1 MDFYSLPPPLQ
12 VANDMK
18 ANLQTK
24 FFCGF
29 HPVCDNICSAAALL
43 RAKRVLEERYVLVG
57 TLEMLEG
64 YIKLLE
70 RLLPT
75 WFGGALAAYHSA
87 DTSFQDAK
95 KTQGKMDTVF
105 KIRTHASD
113 HAKPT
118 AATTRLLASIHS
130 QDVALYA
137 FATDLLQRKL
147 EACTG

>member
-1 MDFYSLPPPLQ
+1 MLHTSARHFALIGALFDGVVSKMELQ
-12 VANDMK
+12 V
-18 ANLQTK
+18 
-24 FFCGF
+24 
-29 HPVCDNICSAAALL
+29 CDDICSTAALA

-75 WFGGALAAYHSA
+75 WFSGALAAYHSA

-95 KTQGKMDTVF
+95 QTHGKMDTVF
-105 KIRTHASD
+105 KINTRAS
-113 HAKPT
+113 AKPT
-118 AATTRLLASIHS
+118 AATARLLASIHR

-137 FATDLLQRKL
+137 FATDLLRRKL